1 MKRLPLADQ
10 LAYRFIPPKPGRF
23 WFWLG
28 NFYSRYRIRREQ
40 KVAEF
45 DIQGLDR
52 LRPLLAA
59 GDSVL
64 ITPNHADHA
73 DCFVTYELS
82 RRLGRPFTY
91 MAAYQIFTGLARW
104 VLPRVGVFSV
114 DREGADLSAYKAAV
128 SLLAEGSRPLVIFP
142 EGEIY
147 RVAERV
153 TPLREGAFAIA
164 LSAARKLEGTGRRV
178 WVVPV
183 GLCYRFLDGHDPLPA
198 LRLLMDRLEARFTW
212 RVQSHRPL
220 VERVLRYGDG
230 ILGLKEVEYLGSPQP
245 GNFKDR
251 LINLMERI
259 LGPIEARRLAGR
271 RASTIPERVKDL
283 RRACLEVLENPAA
296 APDSPTARGARD
308 DLEELFL
315 VVQLFS
321 YPGDYVRSNPTL
333 ERVAETLMKCEED
346 FLQVDQ
352 APPRAPRRALV
363 RVGEPIDLIG
373 RLTTPGASRSRQ
385 VVPALASEVESR
397 LQELMDAMPPG
408 RALVEGKGREG
419 GASPLA
425 PEVGIPDVP
434 AGRTR

>member
-10 LAYRFIPPKPGRF
+10 LPYRFIPPKPGRF
-23 WFWLG
+23 WFRLG
-28 NFYSRYRIRREQ
+28 KFYSRHRVRREQ

-52 LRPLLAA
+52 LQPLLGA

-73 DCFVTYELS
+73 DCFVMYEIS
-82 RRLGRPFTY
+82 RRLGRPFAY
-91 MAAYQIFTGLARW
+91 MAAFQIFTGLARW

-128 SLLAEGSRPLVIFP
+128 NLLADGSRPLVIFP

-164 LSAARKLEGTGRRV
+164 LSAARKLEDTGRRV

-183 GLCYRFLDGHDPLPA
+183 GLCYRFLEGHDPLPA
-198 LRLLMDRLEARFTW
+198 LRSLMDRLETRFTW
-212 RVQSHRPL
+212 RVRSPRPL

-230 ILGLKEVEYLGSPQP
+230 ILGLKEVEFLGSPQP
-245 GNFKDR
+245 GNFKER
-251 LINLMERI
+251 LLNLMECI
-259 LGPIEARRLAGR
+259 LRPIEARRLAGR
-271 RASTIPERVKDL
+271 RPSTIPERVKDL
-283 RRACLEVLENPAA
+283 RRACLGVLENPAIL
-296 APDSPTARGARD
+296 PDSPSAREARD
-308 DLEELFL
+308 DLEDLFL

-321 YPGDYVRSNPTL
+321 YPGDYIRSSPTL

-363 RVGEPIDLIG
+363 RVGEPIDLTG
-373 RLTTPGASRSRQ
+373 RLAAPGASRSRQ
-385 VVPALASEVESR
+385 AVPALASEVESR
-397 LQELMDAMPPG
+397 LQELLDAMPPG
-408 RALVEGKGREG
+408 RALVEDNGREG
-419 GASPLA
+419 GASPLSREA
-425 PEVGIPDVP
+425 GIPGVP